1 MIDAN
6 EIFFD
11 SDKRI
16 ALWCE
21 GAADTADLA
30 GMADNIIQNH
40 IDLISVPPD
49 IVPFLWTCLE
59 KNNVKIFARYV
70 FDSVN
75 KNLDDD
81 VSDLV
86 KKIIDIYRR
95 GADGVQIFLNMRN
108 FERFVDMLAVVKD
121 DLFFGHDLCVVLDI
135 RDIDIDDWDMIFKK
149 LRDINAAAFGIVLG
163 EDTGVR
169 SDFIG
174 RIYGMLEKWDFNGDL
189 HFMLKNNFDRID
201 QSIRLVEK
209 MKPELSDKLRFFLE
223 Y

>member
-1 MIDAN
+1 MIEAN
-6 EIFFD
+6 EIFSD

-21 GAADTADLA
+21 SASDTADLA
-30 GMADNIIQNH
+30 VMADSIIQSH
-40 IDLISVPPD
+40 IDLISGVPE

-59 KNNVKIFARYV
+59 KANVKIFARYV

-86 KKIIDIYRR
+86 KKITDIYRR
-95 GADGVQIFLNMRN
+95 GANGVQIFLNMRN
-108 FERFVDMLAVVKD
+108 FGRFIDMLAVVKE
-121 DLFFGHDLCVVLDI
+121 DLFFGHDLCIALDI
-135 RDIDIDDWDMIFKK
+135 GDIGVDDWDMIFNK
-149 LRDINAAAFGIVLG
+149 LNNVSAVAFGISLG
-163 EDTGVR
+163 EDMGMR
-169 SDFIG
+169 SDYIG
-174 RIYGMLEKWDFNGDL
+174 RIYGMLEKWNFNGDL

-209 MKPELSDKLRFFLE
+209 MKPELSDRLRFFLE